1 MAPTESG
8 YGIPVSYKTIAVI
21 IVVAA
26 AAAWLFLSNTPPAPQ
41 PPKEQPRVI
50 KVNATPPPP
59 PPPPQP
65 QSAVGLFMCHGEAY
79 RTKSGIVI
87 CGVEMVTDQY
97 VFIRRGWIYA
107 SNSTQFVIVG
117 DISTCRL
124 SVSVNMLHLNCT
136 NYVMVVR

>member
-8 YGIPVSYKTIAVI
+8 YRIPISKTSVIVI
-21 IVVAA
+21 IAA
-26 AAAWLFLSNTPPAPQ
+26 AAIVWLMLSNMPPAP

-59 PPPPQP
+59 QPQPQP
-65 QSAVGLFMCHGEAY
+65 QSAVGLFMCRGEAY
-79 RTKSGIVI
+79 MTKKGVMI

-107 SNSTQFVIVG
+107 PNSTQFIIVG
-117 DISTCRL
+117 DVSACRL
-124 SVSVNMLHLNCT
+124 SVGVNMLYLNCT
-136 NYVMVVR
+136 NYIMVARQ